1 MLVNF
6 ENFAID
12 IDRIFEIRKI
22 IKGGFFNK
30 KHYVSIVTSESIYC
44 IKCKNKQSC
53 DIEYDRIIKI
63 YYENKRNTKGV

>member
-6 ENFAID
+6 GNFAID
-12 IDRIFEIRKI
+12 IDRIFEIEKI

-30 KHYVSIVTSESIYC
+30 KHCVLVVSSESNYC
-44 IKCKNKQSC
+44 IECKNKQSC

-63 YYENKRNTKGV
+63 YYENKRNTE